1 MKGLL
6 YVLSGEWFA
15 DLLFK
20 RRQRVMQFG
29 KLTWV
34 GLMIVAFGWALL
46 ISGVSLA
53 DLVNKVTG
61 HASPAVVALNMGTV
75 AQSTI
80 LTGFGLAILGL
91 LQTGFSALNR
101 FFDNV
106 LERTAKK
113 PETANEAYRQEPV
126 LSHGVSTAKADP
138 KARTVV
144 ERGLIKNRAYKRF
157 GDGSIEVETLLGLRR
172 FRSMR
177 EAADFVG

>member
-6 YVLSGEWFA
+6 YMLSGGWLI
-15 DLLFK
+15 DLLSK

-53 DLVNKVTG
+53 DLVNKMTG

-113 PETANEAYRQEPV
+113 PETNDVGYRQEPV
-126 LSHGVSTAKADP
+126 MSRGPGGRVDP
-138 KARTVV
+138 KARTIV
-144 ERGLIKNRAYKRF
+144 ERGLIKNRAYRRF

-172 FRSMR
+172 FRTMR

>member
-1 MKGLL
+1 MKGFI
-6 YVLSGEWFA
+6 YFLSGEWFA
-15 DLLFK
+15 DLVS
-20 RRQRVMQFG
+20 RRRTRVMQFG

-34 GLMIVAFGWALL
+34 GLMIVALGWTLL
-46 ISGVSLA
+46 ISGFSLA
-53 DLVNKVTG
+53 DLVNKITG
-61 HASPAVVALNMGTV
+61 RASPAVVALNMGIV

-80 LTGFGLAILGL
+80 LTGLGLAILGM
-91 LQTGFSALNR
+91 LQTGFGALNR
-101 FFDNV
+101 FFDSV

-113 PETANEAYRQEPV
+113 PETGTAAYRQEPV
-126 LSHGVSTAKADP
+126 MSHGAPARVDP